1 MNDITRLL
9 QDDTLARILMDS
21 VPFGL
26 FIVDGDGRVMAVN
39 NMLERVLGVTEQT
52 IVGKGSGETLGCLHA
67 SETPEGCGSGE
78 YCKDCECRKLALTA
92 ISQNQKRNANVY
104 FQLIIDGQVR
114 DLTLLV
120 SAVPFTFNN
129 KRFAVLIITDI
140 TRLSS
145 MSPPDTYN
153 GFRGIVGRDKKMQEL
168 FDTIRQVARTDAPVL
183 IQGETGTGK
192 ELVALAIHKESPRAR
207 KHFVPINCGAL
218 PEGLLETE
226 LFGHV
231 KGAFTG
237 AIREKKGRFEL
248 ADGGTIFLDEV
259 GELSPATQVKLLRVL
274 QDGCFERV
282 GSERTVRVDVRVI
295 SATNKNLEEEVSAG
309 RFRLDLYYRLCVMPI
324 MLPPL
329 RDRKMDI
336 PLLSKHFLEHY
347 PEESLGKRLTLSPMA
362 LSIFMYHTW
371 PGNVRELQNVLQFA
385 SVKCQGHVI
394 EPRHIPSNLQRSK
407 IEPSTVRRR
416 EPKLQPIAVAEALKK
431 ASDNKRHAAK
441 ILGVSRS
448 TLYRFF
454 ARQENNSAD
463 S

>member
-1 MNDITRLL
+1 
-9 QDDTLARILMDS
+9 
-21 VPFGL
+21 
-26 FIVDGDGRVMAVN
+26 
-39 NMLERVLGVTEQT
+39 
-52 IVGKGSGETLGCLHA
+52 
-67 SETPEGCGSGE
+67 
-78 YCKDCECRKLALTA
+78 
-92 ISQNQKRNANVY
+92 
-104 FQLIIDGQVR
+104 
-114 DLTLLV
+114 
-120 SAVPFTFNN
+120 
-129 KRFAVLIITDI
+129 
-140 TRLSS
+140 
-145 MSPPDTYN
+145 MSPPDTRN
-153 GFRGIVGRDKKMQEL
+153 GFRGIVGRDEKMQEL
-168 FDTIRQVARTDAPVL
+168 FDTIRQVARTDASVL

-282 GSERTVRVDVRVI
+282 GSERTVRVDTRAI
-295 SATNKNLEEEVSAG
+295 SPTNKNLEEEVSAG

-329 RDRKMDI
+329 RDRKVDI
-336 PLLSKHFLEHY
+336 PPLSKHFLEHY

-385 SVKCQGHVI
+385 CVKCQGHVI
-394 EPRHIPSNLQRSK
+394 EPRHPPSNLQRSK
-407 IEPSTVRRR
+407 IEPSAVRRR
-416 EPKLQPIAVAEALKK
+416 APKLQPIAVAEALKK
-431 ASDNKRHAAK
+431 AGDNKRQAAK
-441 ILGVSRS
+441 ILRVSRS

-454 ARQENNSAD
+454 ARQENNPVD